1 MRREDS
7 HEERWTPSVPRGRIL
22 SSGTVTCVHL
32 SGSGSEWELPVLFF
46 TGKYKNEFLT
56 FYNQM

>member
-32 SGSGSEWELPVLFF
+32 SEAVPNGNFPSH
-46 TGKYKNEFLT
+46 FLLENT
-56 FYNQM
+56 KMNF